1 MKSRPECADCSVD
14 NSLGDGACCP
24 WPNNES
30 FCTLWTP
37 SQKWQNTFKERLHET
52 LQRART
58 WEKKVKEKDFGTSK
72 GMKKTMVVMR
82 QFEKTELFLK
92 EVHCFIAMAAKASV
106 HDSSVLATGCSRTQE
121 QSR

>member
-24 WPNNES
+24 WPNKDD
-30 FCTLWTP
+30 FCKGWLP
-37 SQKWQNTFKERLHET
+37 SHAWQYTFKRRLHEI

-58 WEKKVKEKDFGTSK
+58 WEKKVKQKDFGKTK
-72 GMKKTMVVMR
+72 GMAKTLAVML
-82 QFEKTELFLK
+82 QLENTELFLK
-92 EVHCFIAMAAKASV
+92 EVNCYIELAAKASE
-106 HDSSVLATGCSRTQE
+106 HASSVLATGCSRTQE

>member
-24 WPNNES
+24 WPNKDDL
-30 FCTLWTP
+30 CKAWTP
-37 SQKWQNTFKERLHET
+37 SQAWQRTFKERLHET
-52 LQRART
+52 LQRARI
-58 WEKKVKEKDFGTSK
+58 WEKRVKEKDFGTSK

>member
-58 WEKKVKEKDFGTSK
+58 WEKKVKEKDFGTLK
-72 GMKKTMVVMR
+72 GTKKTLAVMR
-82 QFEKTELFLK
+82 QLEKTELFLK
-92 EVHCFIAMAAKASV
+92 EVHCFIGLAAKASV